1 MAIIAFV
8 AFCFTTFCPFSFP
21 MPISLCLARVCC
33 LWIGWQHSRFTII
46 CTHIYHLHI
55 YVQFSSREIVIKG
68 KSNQQQQ
75 QQIHS
80 CRGFLRLH
88 SPFSLIDKLL
98 IIWLFMQE
106 AFKSEFSHINSMV
119 VYVDN
124 ALLLHIYLYMN
135 RMTISL
141 STMSLIMHSDTID
154 DNN

>member
-1 MAIIAFV
+1 
-8 AFCFTTFCPFSFP
+8 
-21 MPISLCLARVCC
+21 
-33 LWIGWQHSRFTII
+33 
-46 CTHIYHLHI
+46 
-55 YVQFSSREIVIKG
+55 
-68 KSNQQQQ
+68 
-75 QQIHS
+75 
-80 CRGFLRLH
+80 
-88 SPFSLIDKLL
+88 
-98 IIWLFMQE
+98 MQE